1 MNALVPLLAAAVNPD
16 VVVKIVVLLLIF
28 VVPAIGRLLATIR
41 QMKQPPVGRP
51 RPARPVAPD
60 VAEEIEEFMRREANR
75 RNTQGTQPASA
86 PTPTPPA
93 AEPLRAEVVAEPPVG
108 GQVEE
113 HVKKYLDAEDFS
125 RRSQAL
131 GEEVTQ
137 IDRDIGEHLHE
148 VFDHQVSR
156 LEVVPGEAAAPP
168 TAAEPAEL
176 AEAAPVAAVVPPVAS
191 GVLDL
196 VNSPES
202 LVQAI
207 ILNEI
212 LHRPEERW

>member
-1 MNALVPLLAAAVNPD
+1 MNFLVPLLAAVNPD

-60 VAEEIEEFMRREANR
+60 VAEEIEEFMRRAAQR
-75 RNTQGTQPASA
+75 RNTQGTQPASP
-86 PTPTPPA
+86 PTPMPAA

-156 LEVVPGEAAAPP
+156 LEVVPGEAAASP
-168 TAAEPAEL
+168 TAAEPSEL
-176 AEAAPVAAVVPPVAS
+176 AEAAPVAAVVPLVAN

-212 LHRPEERW
+212 LHRPEERWA